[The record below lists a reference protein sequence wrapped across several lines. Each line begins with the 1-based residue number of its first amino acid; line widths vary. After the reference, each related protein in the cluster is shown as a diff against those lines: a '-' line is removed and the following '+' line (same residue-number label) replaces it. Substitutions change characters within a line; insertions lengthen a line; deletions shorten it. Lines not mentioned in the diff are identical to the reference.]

1 MIGFICGLI
10 IGSLVTLTTMS
21 LFLVSEKSEGNK
33 KAREINTDLCS
44 LTISRDDWHFTTTEL
59 KTLYD
64 NGYPIEECVRLIIVQ
79 AQDEFAKI
87 LLSSNE

>member
-1 MIGFICGLI
+1 MKIDLTFEAYLIVIRYELAKQLSNRCGVKI
-10 IGSLVTLTTMS
+10 
-21 LFLVSEKSEGNK
+21 NK
-33 KAREINTDLCS
+33 ELLS

>member
-1 MIGFICGLI
+1 MKIDLTFEAYLIVIRHELAKRLSNRCGI
-10 IGSLVTLTTMS
+10 
-21 LFLVSEKSEGNK
+21 
-33 KAREINTDLCS
+33 RINTDLFS
-44 LTISRDDWHFTTTEL
+44 FTISRDDWHFTTTEL